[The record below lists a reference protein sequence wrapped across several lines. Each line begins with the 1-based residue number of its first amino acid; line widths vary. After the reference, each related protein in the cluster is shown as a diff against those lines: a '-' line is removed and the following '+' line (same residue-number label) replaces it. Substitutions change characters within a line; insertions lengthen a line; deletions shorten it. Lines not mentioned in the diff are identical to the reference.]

1 MECKLGSV
9 GDNFGSFLCSPTVPE
24 PRGAEPEGTGW
35 PEPDPDP
42 DPDPEGPL
50 SFSPAPPAPAPIPAP
65 RRTTLASTPEHH
77 PDSISSISSSLSTS
91 KLTKTFLFFT
101 FIIPYFLKSLNI

>member
-24 PRGAEPEGTGW
+24 PRGAEPEGTDW

-42 DPDPEGPL
+42 DPNPDPEGPL
-50 SFSPAPPAPAPIPAP
+50 SFSPAPPAPAPIPVPPTLPLACNRKRTMPSAP
-65 RRTTLASTPEHH
+65 RAKKARS
-77 PDSISSISSSLSTS
+77 
-91 KLTKTFLFFT
+91 
-101 FIIPYFLKSLNI
+101 